1 MAKQHPPSGGRIQGR
16 KRGRPGHLFQRWK
29 SWRRRVRRAVHVA
42 LLLDFDGTLTPIVH
56 HPDEVQVPE
65 STLRSL
71 RRLARHPKVTL
82 AVVSGRRAADVR
94 QYIRIP
100 RIRYMGLHG
109 WERGG
114 RRLVKSPPLIRRLK
128 RRLRSRL
135 TSLKGIWVQDK
146 ILSLV
151 VHYRRAP
158 QEEVRR
164 ARAQVRQAVEPEGS
178 HLRLM
183 QGKKVWEI
191 LPREVKGKGAA
202 VRALLGRM
210 PEGTLAIYLG
220 DDTTDESAFA
230 ALPDGLTVR
239 VGIPRRTEA
248 RSALRNPREVG
259 EFLRRLE
266 DALG

>member
-1 MAKQHPPSGGRIQGR
+1 MPKQRRPSARRVRGR
-16 KRGRPGHLFQRWK
+16 KRLRHRHLFRQWK
-29 SWRRRVRRAVHVA
+29 SWRRRLRRAAHLA
-42 LLLDFDGTLTPIVH
+42 LFLDFDGTLAPIVH

-71 RRLARHPKVTL
+71 RRLARHPQVTL
-82 AVVSGRRAADVR
+82 SVVSGRRAADVR
-94 QYIRIP
+94 QYVRVP

-114 RRLVKSPPLIRRLK
+114 RRIVQSPPLIRRLK
-128 RRLRSRL
+128 RRLRTRL
-135 TSLKGIWVQDK
+135 ASLEGIWVQDK
-146 ILSLV
+146 TLSLV
-151 VHYRRAP
+151 VHYRRAQ
-158 QEEVRR
+158 QEAVRQ
-164 ARAQVRQAVEPEGS
+164 ARALARQAVEPEGS
-178 HLRLM
+178 RVRVM

-202 VRALLGRM
+202 VRELLARL

-230 ALPDGLTVR
+230 ALPEGLTVR

-248 RSALRNPREVG
+248 RSELRNPREVG
-259 EFLRRLE
+259 EFLHRLE
-266 DALG
+266 DALA